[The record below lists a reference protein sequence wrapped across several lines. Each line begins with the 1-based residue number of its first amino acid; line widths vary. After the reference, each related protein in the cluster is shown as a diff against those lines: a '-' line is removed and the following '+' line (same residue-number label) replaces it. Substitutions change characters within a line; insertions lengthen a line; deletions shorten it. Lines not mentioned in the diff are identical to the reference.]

1 MTRLTEQDMRCL
13 IDRLP
18 EFEAG
23 LLEVTGLDLRGLAH
37 RACCLESAGSPLT
50 AARMA
55 AVPVSAGHGAIPY
68 FSECVQTILERIG
81 CDAFVT
87 EHADVRGLQEAVEQE
102 ADVVFLA
109 DDDRFVA
116 LNVKWGAC
124 ADDDP
129 CTASGYVAA
138 LAAAAGGLRSRE
150 VLVLGLGP
158 VGRAAARRLRE
169 IGAQVIAVEPDR
181 ERAAVG
187 AAELGVT
194 IVSLEDGLQRTEL
207 IFDAAPARGL
217 VARDWVTPGSIAA
230 VPAVPSGFTASAQRA
245 LGSRHIHEPLAIGVA
260 VMAVEALIGAPT
272 VRRWVPW

>member
-1 MTRLTEQDMRCL
+1 MARLTEQDVRCL

-23 LLEVTGLDLRGLAH
+23 LLEVTGLDLCALAH
-37 RACCLESAGSPLT
+37 RACCIEGAGSPLT
-50 AARMA
+50 AALMA

-68 FSECVQTILERIG
+68 FSECVQTILEHIG

-87 EHADVRGLQEAVEQE
+87 EHADVRGLQEAVDLE

-109 DDDRFVA
+109 DDQRFVA

-124 ADDDP
+124 ADHDP
-129 CTASGYVAA
+129 CTANGYVAA

-158 VGRAAARRLRE
+158 VGRAASRRLRE
-169 IGAQVIAVEPDR
+169 IGARVIAVEPDF
-181 ERAAVG
+181 ERAAAG

-194 IVSLEDGLQRTEL
+194 VVSLEDGLKRTEL
-207 IFDAAPARGL
+207 IFDAAPACGL
-217 VARDWVTPGSIAA
+217 VVSDWVTPGSIAA
-230 VPAVPSGFTASAQRA
+230 VPAAPSGFTASAQRA

-272 VRRWVPW
+272 VR